1 MFSHKTKIRSRTQF
15 RKRRLLERLEGR
27 LMLAGD
33 VNVGNY
39 VLGAAAVSSDHCE
52 TNPPAVYQDGSLSDG
67 LDNQDDSAVEEK
79 VMDLGSDQPVL
90 EHPDVDVGETADPE
104 DSSNDV
110 DVDLDVD
117 DQDDDDGSTTFV
129 ETQFSDP
136 QEVHADSEAD
146 DGDPS
151 IDPMIVLHAI
161 DTQASKTK
169 GSPDAGLSASLRASE
184 LERFRYFAE
193 GSVDERPEDE
203 LLSREPL
210 HNHLRRDSFV
220 AMSLLEP
227 KQADVQPFPPRP
239 SAEQVARHDVVTP
252 QRASEPGRESTG
264 RGVRVMDRI
273 FSAQPGVD
281 QWAVATLTDEAIAAM
296 FTVESD
302 AADDSVTRQHADS
315 VASIDRKVTR
325 EVSVAYDGNVTT
337 AKDTQSQQ
345 KSGVQFAAIVFMST
359 LLTQRGGFF
368 HVRTDPVRSSE
379 TTTNNTV

>member
-1 MFSHKTKIRSRTQF
+1 MFSHKTKVRNRTQF

-39 VLGAAAVSSDHCE
+39 VLGGAAVSSDHCE
-52 TNPPAVYQDGSLSDG
+52 TNPPAVYQDSSLSGG
-67 LDNQDDSAVEEK
+67 LDTQDDSAVEEK
-79 VMDLGSDQPVL
+79 FVDFGSDQPVL

-104 DSSNDV
+104 DSSNEV
-110 DVDLDVD
+110 DVELDVD

-151 IDPMIVLHAI
+151 NDPMIVLHAI

-169 GSPDAGLSASLRASE
+169 GSSDAGLSASLRASE
-184 LERFRYFAE
+184 LDRFHYFAE
-193 GSVDERPEDE
+193 GSVDERSEDE

-227 KQADVQPFPPRP
+227 NQSEVQPFPPRP
-239 SAEQVARHDVVTP
+239 SAEQVARHNVVDP
-252 QRASEPGRESTG
+252 QRASEPGREQTG
-264 RGVRVMDRI
+264 RGVRVIDRI

-296 FTVESD
+296 FAVESD
-302 AADDSVTRQHADS
+302 VADDSVTRQHANT
-315 VASIDRKVTR
+315 VEAVDRKATR
-325 EVSVAYDGNVTT
+325 EVSVAFDESVGKT
-337 AKDTQSQQ
+337 KDSHSQQ
-345 KSGVQFAAIVFMST
+345 KSGVQFAALVFMST

-368 HVRTDPVRSSE
+368 HVRTDPIRSSE
-379 TTTNNTV
+379 TTTNNIV